1 MDTSHR
7 PLHARKFVLWG
18 VAASLGLF
26 AGLRLPWV
34 ENTILLPLTRVQGDL
49 AVALVGTPAL
59 PVQITLACSGAD
71 ALALCVGA
79 VLAYPVRWRA
89 RLIGAV
95 GGIALILILNTLRI
109 GTLGLVVDSP
119 GWFEALHAY
128 VWPALLTL
136 AVAGYVFGWMR
147 VAERPA
153 PRPGSDSVTPPV
165 ARSHRAWQPS
175 RRFVVLA
182 SMFLI
187 GFAAASPIYLESAFV
202 LALGSVI
209 ASAAA
214 AILLGVGVS
223 AQATANVL
231 ATSRGAFIVT
241 QECIST
247 PLIPLYLAAVCTYAA
262 GRRSMVLGVLATLP
276 LVTALG
282 ILRLLLVA
290 LPVAVIDSP
299 TFLVHAFYQ
308 LLLGAVVVF
317 LAAMWR
323 HGRRAA
329 PAYTAAG
336 VAAGVLFVLLLGPA
350 YTLLVTTQSSR
361 AIDDPQGAMAFLP
374 AFQVGLYLAL
384 WVAAF
389 FATRW
394 PRFIT
399 GFGLLALTQ
408 VAGLLALHALT
419 VAGFVAQ
426 VRDVRAW
433 AVAAPV
439 LIFATVVNRARAN
452 R

>member
-1 MDTSHR
+1 MDISRR
-7 PLHARKFVLWG
+7 PLNARKFVLWG
-18 VAASLGLF
+18 VVTSLGLF
-26 AGLRLPWV
+26 GGLRLQWI

-49 AVALVGTPAL
+49 GAALFGTPAL
-59 PVQITLACSGAD
+59 PVQVTLACSGAE

-79 VLAYPVRWRA
+79 VLAYPVAWRA
-89 RLIGAV
+89 RVTGAV
-95 GGIALILILNTLRI
+95 GGIALILTLNTLRI
-109 GTLGLVVDSP
+109 GTLGLVTDSP
-119 GWFEALHAY
+119 AWFAALHEY
-128 VWPALLTL
+128 GWPALLTL
-136 AVAGYVFGWMR
+136 AVAGYVFAWMR
-147 VAERPA
+147 AAELTAPHPA
-153 PRPGSDSVTPPV
+153 ADAVTPTATV
-165 ARSHRAWQPS
+165 QRAWQPS
-175 RRFVVLA
+175 RRFLLLA
-182 SMFLI
+182 SAFLI
-187 GFAAASPIYLESAFV
+187 VFAVASPIYLESPIV
-202 LALGSVI
+202 VTLGGVI

-223 AQATANVL
+223 AHAAAIVL
-231 ATSRGAFIVT
+231 ATSRGAFVVT

-247 PLIPLYLAAVCTYAA
+247 PLIPVYLAAVCTYAT
-262 GRRSMVLGVLATLP
+262 GRRSMVFGVLATLP

-282 ILRLLLVA
+282 IVRLLLVA

-317 LAAMWR
+317 LAATWR

-336 VAAGVLFVLLLGPA
+336 VAAGVVFVLLLGPA
-350 YTLLVTTQSSR
+350 YTSLVTTQSFR
-361 AIDDPQGAMAFLP
+361 AIDDPQGAVAFLP

-389 FATRW
+389 LAARW
-394 PRFIT
+394 PRFMT
-399 GFGLLALTQ
+399 GLGLLALTQ

-419 VAGFVAQ
+419 VAGFAAQ

-433 AVAAPV
+433 AVAGPV
-439 LIFATVVNRARAN
+439 VIFATVVNRVRAN